1 MFMGARKAWLWS
13 TSLIALSLP
22 FSSIGPAGAQTVLR
36 EIEVIASS
44 PLSQSSDRDKVPANT
59 HILTPADFDSAKSSS
74 LAEAMQRRIPGL
86 LITDVTGNPYQPDIQ
101 YRGFVASPVVGT
113 AQGLAVYQ
121 NGVRINETFGDTV
134 NWDFIPENAIDRMNI
149 VPNNPVFGLN
159 ALGGAVVVT
168 MKDGFTYQGAEA
180 EIRGG
185 SFGRQAMSA
194 QVGGQR
200 GNVAGYVAA
209 DAIKDRGWRDRSDS
223 RLRRLYG
230 DIGVRGEKT
239 EFHLNFTTA
248 SNFFGATGPTPVQ
261 MLQQNW
267 HSVYTT
273 PQTTK
278 NELIFL
284 NANGK
289 YAVTDTLTLQGNV
302 YYRGFRQKHVDGNTS
317 EAEICEAPFDTLL
330 CLGGDDTLLT
340 STGGNTVEASILNGN
355 VPGTIDRT
363 ATRANTFGGSLQ
375 AISAAR
381 LFEHDNQFVA
391 GVALDRGRVNF
402 KADSELGTIGPD
414 LFITGTGV
422 VVQQPAG
429 DIAPVSLDTTSTYT
443 GFYATNTFD
452 VTSALSVT
460 AGGRF
465 NIAQI
470 KLEDQLG
477 TALNGSHLFTRFN
490 PVIGATYKLTPGI
503 TAYLGYSEA
512 NRAPTPAELG
522 CSDPARPCLLDN
534 FLVADPPLQQ
544 VVSHT
549 YEAGLRGK
557 FDAGPLHGQM
567 VWNLGLFHTRN
578 SNDIINIA
586 SEIAGRGYFQNAG
599 GTRRRGFEAA
609 VTFQSA
615 AWQVYANYTY
625 LEATFQST
633 LTLQSP
639 DNPMASPDGTITV
652 APGNV
657 MPSMP
662 RHRFKTGAEYSF
674 DEKWKLGAD
683 LLATSGQYLRGDESN
698 LNEMLPGYWMVN
710 LHSSYKVTPNIE
722 VFGLVQNLF
731 NKHYYTFGTFF
742 ERDAI
747 PFLNVTDPRM
757 MTPGAPLAAYVG
769 LRAKL

>member
-1 MFMGARKAWLWS
+1 MIMGGGKAWTWGA
-13 TSLIALSLP
+13 SLIALCLPVSL
-22 FSSIGPAGAQTVLR
+22 SGPAVAQTVLPEV
-36 EIEVIASS
+36 EIIASS
-44 PLSQSSDRDKVPANT
+44 PASQTSDRDKVPANT
-59 HILTPADFDSAKSSS
+59 HILTPADFDTSKSSS
-74 LAEAMQRRIPGL
+74 LADAMQRRIPGL
-86 LITDVTGNPYQPDIQ
+86 LITDVAGNPFQPDIQ

-113 AQGLAVYQ
+113 SQGLAVYQ

-134 NWDFIPENAIDRMNI
+134 NWDFIPENAIDRMNV

-180 EIRGG
+180 EVRGG
-185 SFGRQAMSA
+185 SFGRMALSA
-194 QVGGQR
+194 QTGGQR
-200 GNVAGYVAA
+200 GDVAGYIAA
-209 DAIKDRGWRDRSDS
+209 DALKDKGWRDRSDS

-248 SNFFGATGPTPVQ
+248 SNLFGATGPTPVQ

-278 NELIFL
+278 NELVFL
-284 NANGK
+284 NASGK
-289 YAVTDTLTLQGNV
+289 YVVTDTLTVQGNF

-317 EAEICEAPFDTLL
+317 EVEPCSVPAGFL
-330 CLGGDDTLLT
+330 CIGDDTTQLF
-340 STGGNTVEASILNGN
+340 SPSGPVADILAGA
-355 VPGTIDRT
+355 VPGAVDRT
-363 ATRANTFGGSLQ
+363 ATKADTFGGSLQ
-375 AISAAR
+375 AISAAK
-381 LFEHDNQFVA
+381 LFDHNNQFVA
-391 GVALDRGRVNF
+391 GVAVDRGRVNF
-402 KADSELGTIGPD
+402 KAESELGTIGSD
-414 LFITGTGV
+414 LFVTGTGV
-422 VVQQPAG
+422 IVQQPTA

-549 YEAGLRGK
+549 YEAGLRGR
-557 FDAGPLHGQM
+557 FDAGPQNGQL

-578 SNDIINIA
+578 SNDIINVA
-586 SEIAGRGYFQNAG
+586 SDIAGRGYFQNAG
-599 GTRRRGFEAA
+599 DTLRRGFEAA
-609 VTFQSA
+609 VTFQSKE
-615 AWQVYANYTY
+615 WQVYANYTY

-633 LTLQSP
+633 MTLQSP
-639 DNPMASPDGTITV
+639 DNPMAAPDGTITV
-652 APGNV
+652 TPGNV

-662 RHRFKTGAEYSF
+662 RHRFKTGAEYTF
-674 DEKWKLGAD
+674 DEKWKVGAD
-683 LLATSGQYLRGDESN
+683 LLATSGQYMRGDESN
-698 LNEMLPGYWMVN
+698 LNAMMPGYWTVN
-710 LHSSYKVTPNIE
+710 LHTSYKVTPNIE

-742 ERDAI
+742 EADSI
-747 PFLNVTDPRM
+747 PFLGLTDPRM

>member
-1 MFMGARKAWLWS
+1 MGGGKAWTWGA
-13 TSLIALSLP
+13 SLIALCLPVSL
-22 FSSIGPAGAQTVLR
+22 SGPAVAQTVLPEV
-36 EIEVIASS
+36 EIIASS
-44 PLSQSSDRDKVPANT
+44 PASQTSDRDKVPANT
-59 HILTPADFDSAKSSS
+59 HILTPADFDTSKSSS
-74 LAEAMQRRIPGL
+74 LADAMQRRIPGL
-86 LITDVTGNPYQPDIQ
+86 LITDVAGNPFQPDIQ

-113 AQGLAVYQ
+113 SQGLAVYQ

-134 NWDFIPENAIDRMNI
+134 NWDFIPENAIDRMNV

-180 EIRGG
+180 EVRGG
-185 SFGRQAMSA
+185 SFGRMALSA
-194 QVGGQR
+194 QTGGQR
-200 GNVAGYVAA
+200 GDVAGYIAA
-209 DAIKDRGWRDRSDS
+209 DALKDKGWRDRSDS

-248 SNFFGATGPTPVQ
+248 SNLFGATGPTPVQ

-278 NELIFL
+278 NELVFL
-284 NANGK
+284 NASGK
-289 YAVTDTLTLQGNV
+289 YVVTDTLTVQGNF

-317 EAEICEAPFDTLL
+317 EVEPCSVPAGFL
-330 CLGGDDTLLT
+330 CIGDDTTQLF
-340 STGGNTVEASILNGN
+340 SPSGPVADILAGA
-355 VPGTIDRT
+355 VPGAVDRT
-363 ATRANTFGGSLQ
+363 ATKADTFGGSLQ
-375 AISAAR
+375 AISAAK
-381 LFEHDNQFVA
+381 LFDHNNQFVA
-391 GVALDRGRVNF
+391 GVAVDRGRVNF
-402 KADSELGTIGPD
+402 KAESELGTIGSD
-414 LFITGTGV
+414 LFVTGTGV
-422 VVQQPAG
+422 IVQQPTA

-549 YEAGLRGK
+549 YEAGLRGR
-557 FDAGPLHGQM
+557 FDAGPQNGQL

-578 SNDIINIA
+578 SNDIINVA
-586 SEIAGRGYFQNAG
+586 SDIAGRGYFQNAG
-599 GTRRRGFEAA
+599 DTLRRGFEAA
-609 VTFQSA
+609 VTFQSKE
-615 AWQVYANYTY
+615 WQVYANYTY

-633 LTLQSP
+633 MTLQSP
-639 DNPMASPDGTITV
+639 DNPMAAPDGTITV
-652 APGNV
+652 TPGNV

-662 RHRFKTGAEYSF
+662 RHRFKTGAEYTF
-674 DEKWKLGAD
+674 DEKWKVGAD
-683 LLATSGQYLRGDESN
+683 LLATSGQYMRGDESN
-698 LNEMLPGYWMVN
+698 LNAMMPGYWTVN
-710 LHSSYKVTPNIE
+710 LHTSYKVTPNIE

-742 ERDAI
+742 EADSI
-747 PFLNVTDPRM
+747 PFLGLTDPRM

>member
-1 MFMGARKAWLWS
+1 MGTGKAWLWGVS
-13 TSLIALSLP
+13 VVALSL
-22 FSSIGPAGAQTVLR
+22 SASLSGPAGAQTELPA
-36 EIEVIASS
+36 IEVIASS
-44 PLSQSSDRDKVPANT
+44 PLSQTSDRDKVPANT
-59 HILTPADFDSAKSSS
+59 HILTPADFDSSKSSS

-86 LITDVTGNPYQPDIQ
+86 LITDVAGNPFQPDIQ

-134 NWDFIPENAIDRMNI
+134 NWDFIPENAIDRMNV

-200 GNVAGYVAA
+200 GNVAGYFAA
-209 DAIKDRGWRDRSDS
+209 DALKDKGWRDRSES
-223 RLRRLYG
+223 RLQRLYG

-239 EFHLNFTTA
+239 EFHLNFATA
-248 SNFFGATGPTPVQ
+248 SNFFGAAGPTPVQ

-284 NANGK
+284 NASGK
-289 YAVTDTLTLQGNV
+289 YAVTDTLTLQGNF
-302 YYRGFRQKHVDGNTS
+302 YYRGFRQKHIDGNTS
-317 EAEICEAPFDTLL
+317 EAEECDAPFDTLL
-330 CLGGDDTLLT
+330 CFDDTTQLI
-340 STGGNTVEASILNGN
+340 STGGNTVEASILGGK
-355 VPGTIDRT
+355 VPGAIDRT
-363 ATRANTFGGSLQ
+363 ATKANTFGGSLQ
-375 AISAAR
+375 AISAAK
-381 LFEHDNQFVA
+381 LFEHNNQFVA
-391 GVALDRGRVNF
+391 GVAIDRGRVNF
-402 KADSELGTIGPD
+402 KAESELGTIGPD
-414 LFITGTGV
+414 LFVTGTGV
-422 VVQQPAG
+422 IVQQPAG

-534 FLVADPPLQQ
+534 FLVADPPLEQ

-549 YEAGLRGK
+549 YEAGLRGR
-557 FDAGPLHGQM
+557 FDAGPSHGQL

-578 SNDIINIA
+578 ANDIINIA
-586 SEIAGRGYFQNAG
+586 SEISGRGYFQNAG
-599 GTRRRGFEAA
+599 DTRRRGFEAA
-609 VTFQSA
+609 VTFQSKE
-615 AWQVYANYTY
+615 WQVYANYTY

-633 LTLQSP
+633 MTLQSP
-639 DNPMASPDGTITV
+639 DNPLASPDGTITV
-652 APGNV
+652 TPGNV

-662 RHRFKTGAEYSF
+662 RHRFKTGAEYTF
-674 DEKWKLGAD
+674 DGKWKIGAD
-683 LLATSGQYLRGDESN
+683 LLATSGQFMRGDESN
-698 LNEMLPGYWMVN
+698 LHAMLPGYWTVN
-710 LHSSYKVTPNIE
+710 LHTSYKVTPNIE

-731 NKHYYTFGTFF
+731 NKDYYTFGTFF
-742 ERDAI
+742 ELDAI